1 MTHKQKHEHEGRA
14 IDGVQVPTEQN
25 APQNENA
32 PKIMV
37 ALAALLVLT
46 VFVQAFNFT
55 QQSQINSQLE
65 NQYAAL
71 SPGTQSPN
79 GTAIDMSG
87 WTENEKMN
95 YEMHGIIPARAAAS
109 AGGQSATAAPPA
121 VGSIDVSPKGVPRV
135 YGAELGV
142 SFDDVSPN
150 DPRKADETIAMLSAF
165 DQEKSGK
172 FIDLQGEKLQRYIK
186 IASQISCE
194 YCCGAQSIIFPNGQ
208 AACSCAHSYSMR
220 GLAKYLL
227 EKHPSEFTDDQILEE
242 LGKWK
247 TLYFPGAL
255 SQKAQVLKDKGIE
268 LNYINLASNKYRGI
282 EKGAEGGGPMVGG
295 C

>member
-1 MTHKQKHEHEGRA
+1 M
-14 IDGVQVPTEQN
+14 PSEQN
-25 APQNENA
+25 TPQKENV

-37 ALAALLVLT
+37 ALSSLLILT
-46 VFVQAFNFT
+46 VFVQAFNFAE
-55 QQSQINSQLE
+55 QAQINSQLE
-65 NQYAAL
+65 KQSAL
-71 SPGTQSPN
+71 LVPGVQSQ
-79 GTAIDMSG
+79 GAGAIDMSG

-95 YEMHGIIPARAAAS
+95 YEMHGVIPARATVSSGGISAA
-109 AGGQSATAAPPA
+109 AAPPTA
-121 VGSIDVSPKGVPRV
+121 NLIDVAPKGVPRI

-142 SFDDVSPN
+142 SFGDVSTA
-150 DPRKADETIAMLSAF
+150 DPQKADETIAVLSAF

-172 FIDLQGEKLQRYIK
+172 FIELQGEKLQRYIK

-208 AACSCAHSYSMR
+208 AACGCAHSYSMR
-220 GLAKYLL
+220 GIAKYLL
-227 EKHPSEFTDDQILEE
+227 DKHPGEFTDDQILEE
-242 LGKWK
+242 MGKWK

-255 SQKAQVLKDKGIE
+255 SQKAQVLKGKGIE

-282 EKGAEGGGPMVGG
+282 EKGAPEGGGAMVGG